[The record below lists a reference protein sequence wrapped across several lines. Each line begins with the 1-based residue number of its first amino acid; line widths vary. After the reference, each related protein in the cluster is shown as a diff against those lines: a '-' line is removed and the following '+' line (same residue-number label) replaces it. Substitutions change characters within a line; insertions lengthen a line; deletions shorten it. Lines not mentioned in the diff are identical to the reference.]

1 MSLNNERDAILV
13 LADGTTFR
21 GLGIGAEGFSV
32 GEVVFNTAITGYQEI
47 LTDASY
53 ARQIVTLT
61 YPHIGNV
68 GVNAQDEESNKV
80 WAAGLVIRDLS
91 SVESNF
97 RSEGSLTNYL
107 RDNNIVGIADIDT
120 RKLTRIL
127 REKGS
132 QNGCIMTGKIDLKL
146 VLKSARE
153 FPCLQGMSLASI
165 VSIKKT
171 IEWY

>member
-91 SVESNF
+91 NVESNF
-97 RSEGSLTNYL
+97 RSE
-107 RDNNIVGIADIDT
+107 
-120 RKLTRIL
+120 
-127 REKGS
+127 
-132 QNGCIMTGKIDLKL
+132 
-146 VLKSARE
+146 
-153 FPCLQGMSLASI
+153 
-165 VSIKKT
+165 
-171 IEWY
+171 